1 MCSYAYLYTV
11 HTYVCVCIMNIIE
24 FMKHFQE
31 EFLAEDVVQ
40 SEWLVE
46 KLYNREVIPKALKNS
61 ILKSTD
67 EYKMTSDIFNHV
79 KGQGDYD
86 SLRVMCKCMINHD
99 GFRKMDALGKK
110 MLKCLEASE

>member
-1 MCSYAYLYTV
+1 M
-11 HTYVCVCIMNIIE
+11 YVCVLCTYVRTYLE

-31 EFLAEDVVQ
+31 DFLAEDVVQ
-40 SEWLVE
+40 SEWLVN
-46 KLYNREVIPKALKNS
+46 KLSDGEVIPKSLKNS

-99 GFRKMDALGKK
+99 GHRKMDALGKK